1 MKKTERLNYKI
12 MLSANGIALFAL
24 QLIGPFFVLFIN
36 QKGGSIEN
44 LGLLF
49 GVSLLASSVT
59 SYLIGRI
66 TDKIGRKPFL
76 ILSEFMAGVLIIFYL
91 YIQNLP
97 QLYALQIAGGINSAI
112 WGISEASFMADIT
125 SKKTRGKSWGFYSMV
140 LGIISAIG
148 LMLGGFAIG
157 KFGFKFMFWV
167 VAIMSFV
174 STIILFFIKEKKK
187 MMEIR
192 HLNKKDSSLWKS
204 LLRKKPWEEKESD
217 LGEKN

>member
-187 MMEIR
+187 
-192 HLNKKDSSLWKS
+192 
-204 LLRKKPWEEKESD
+204 
-217 LGEKN
+217 